1 MMKHRLKKAVFPAL
15 CLLAVLGMIFTGCST
30 DGDDDDDGP
39 ASITVQAQ
47 GVAYTFKAVPG
58 GTVRAAIGDS
68 GGPFS
73 AAGTTAVPVAAFYM
87 GETEVTYELW
97 KAVYDWATDSARG
110 ANQYTFANAGR
121 QGGDYPDTGAAVG
134 TNKHPVT
141 EINWRD
147 AVVWCNAYSEAAGKT
162 PVYKYNNAVL
172 RESEDQSV
180 SAGSGKAEKAAVD
193 TAANGFC
200 LPTEAEWEYAARG
213 GTPGSGE
220 PWTYTYAGS
229 NNADDVAVY
238 WDAASV
244 SSNSGSTAA
253 VKSKAANSLGLY
265 DMSGNVYEWC
275 QDERTSGA
283 LRVIQG
289 GGWDVGASVCTVA
302 ILSSAPPNVWNGAF
316 GFRVVCP

>member
-1 MMKHRLKKAVFPAL
+1 MKQGLKKAVFPAL
-15 CLLAVLGMIFTGCST
+15 CLLAALGMIFTGCST
-30 DGDDDDDGP
+30 GEDDDDGP
-39 ASITVQAQ
+39 SLSNLS
-47 GVAYTFKAVPG
+47 AYTLIAVPG
-58 GTVRAAIGDS
+58 GTVSANTGGS

-87 GETEVTYELW
+87 GETEITYELW
-97 KAVYDWATDSARG
+97 YAVRIWAEG
-110 ANQYTFANAGR
+110 KGYTFYRAGR
-121 QGGDYPDTGAAVG
+121 QGGDYPYSGSAVG

-141 EINWRD
+141 EISWRD

-172 RESEDQSV
+172 RESENNSV
-180 SAGSGKAEKAAVD
+180 SNGNGKAENAAID
-193 TAANGFC
+193 PAANGFR

-213 GTPGSGE
+213 GTPGAGE

-229 NNADDVAVY
+229 NNADAVAVY

-253 VKSKAANSLGLY
+253 VKSKTANSLGLY
-265 DMSGNVYEWC
+265 DMSGNVFEFCW
-275 QDERTSGA
+275 DDSGSGSG
-283 LRVIQG
+283 RVFRG
-289 GGWDVGASVCTVA
+289 GSWNRDASYCTVA
-302 ILSSAPPNVWNGAF
+302 YRDACDPYIFDGIL